1 MMQRRLTKEESTLLL
16 MVVAA
21 GLASRSHARRV
32 IETNQTAV
40 IAAWRRELAELG
52 RQVEQQQHAAAMVAA
67 K

>member
-1 MMQRRLTKEESTLLL
+1 MMQRRLTRDESALLL

-21 GLASRSHARRV
+21 GLASKSHARRV

-40 IAAWRRELAELG
+40 ITAWRKTLAELG
-52 RQVEQQQHAAAMVAA
+52 QQVEQQQHAAAMVAA